1 MDPKALTYVKLT
13 TTSHVASQHPA
24 GAQYDMML
32 HTVILGLATVIVISW
47 RIANC
52 TASSPAV
59 SVSAVSVHHDHPAIV
74 SVSGL
79 VSSWKLYVFSG
90 KSSGGRDSSAVVR
103 KQLVPK
109 ILKDSL
115 ASMLATAVVK
125 IALQPFDTVK
135 TVQQMNSFQSG
146 ILATASQIVHR
157 RGMHGLWAGAGVTVF
172 GSMPSV
178 AVYFST
184 FNSCKGRLAAI
195 LPAHYRP
202 FAIALAAMIA
212 NSLACVLRV
221 PYEVLKHRMQ
231 MERHANLGAA
241 IAFSLREE
249 GMFGMF
255 NGGKLAIQVLRDVPY
270 AMITAVCYECLQ
282 GMMNNRIDRLNKRES
297 LDLAPSQ
304 TAVGPAVIAHKRRT
318 VQDALCGSIAGA
330 VSITLTTPLDVVKTR
345 LMSGGDQYGYSTVTD
360 AVTRMLREEG
370 WGALTLGISSRLLH
384 KVPAN
389 GLFYLCYEVFR
400 TLLGVGEHYR

>member
-1 MDPKALTYVKLT
+1 MSVPEVKPL
-13 TTSHVASQHPA
+13 
-24 GAQYDMML
+24 L
-32 HTVILGLATVIVISW
+32 FFSW
-47 RIANC
+47 RHMFPG
-52 TASSPAV
+52 TR
-59 SVSAVSVHHDHPAIV
+59 SVNKNQAD
-74 SVSGL
+74 G
-79 VSSWKLYVFSG
+79 
-90 KSSGGRDSSAVVR
+90 VR
-103 KQLVPK
+103 KQLGFSIPK
-109 ILKDSL
+109 SLKDGL

-125 IALQPFDTVK
+125 VVLQPFDTVK

-157 RGMHGLWAGAGVTVF
+157 RGLLGLWAGAGITVF

-184 FNSCKGRLAAI
+184 FNNCKGRLANM

-202 FAIALAAMIA
+202 LAIAIAAMIA
-212 NSLACVLRV
+212 NSIACVLRV

-231 MERHANLGAA
+231 MERHATLGAA
-241 IAFSLREE
+241 IAFSMREE
-249 GMFGMF
+249 GIFGMF

-270 AMITAVCYECLQ
+270 AMITAVCYESLQ
-282 GMMNNRIDRLNKRES
+282 GMMNNRMDRLSQRS
-297 LDLAPSQ
+297 SGVLASSQ
-304 TAVGPAVIAHKRRT
+304 HSAVVQRRRT
-318 VQDALCGSIAGA
+318 AQDAICGSIAGA

-345 LMSGGDQYGYSTVTD
+345 LMSGGNQYGYFTVTD

-370 WGALTLGISSRLLH
+370 WGALTLGMSSRLLH
-384 KVPAN
+384 KIPAN